1 MRLKPLFPA
10 VLSLLLLVASFASAA
25 TDPVAEVIAKARAR
39 VGGDKALDSLTSI
52 RYEGTITAD
61 ENMSG
66 TVEILF
72 QRPMQQRVQL
82 EIGEIRETTA
92 LNGLD
97 GWHRVQRL
105 DDPTAWE
112 LTLLDAVGVR
122 RLQANTIE
130 NLGFFRGLT
139 SHGGRVEHRGNETL
153 DGREAVMVAFIHPNN
168 IVFTRWF
175 DQKTGE
181 LLQTQTESGGL
192 IREEG
197 EIKVN
202 GIRFPKKIVTTIN
215 GKSSSITF
223 TKIQVNQSF
232 PESLFEVPMPQP

>member
-1 MRLKPLFPA
+1 
-10 VLSLLLLVASFASAA
+10 
-25 TDPVAEVIAKARAR
+25 
-39 VGGDKALDSLTSI
+39 
-52 RYEGTITAD
+52 
-61 ENMSG
+61 
-66 TVEILF
+66 
-72 QRPMQQRVQL
+72 
-82 EIGEIRETTA
+82 
-92 LNGLD
+92 
-97 GWHRVQRL
+97 
-105 DDPTAWE
+105 
-112 LTLLDAVGVR
+112 
-122 RLQANTIE
+122 
-130 NLGFFRGLT
+130 
-139 SHGGRVEHRGNETL
+139 
-153 DGREAVMVAFIHPNN
+153 VMVAFIHPNN